1 MLEYLIIG
9 QLINTHGVKGELKA
23 TALTDD
29 PNRFNKLKWVYID
42 FGGAN
47 NESLKKYNIK
57 GVKFFKQFV
66 ILKFEGVDS
75 IEEAEKL
82 KGLYMKIDRANAV
95 KLPKDSYFITDIMGL
110 DVYDENNML
119 LGQLTDVIQ
128 TGSNDVYV
136 VKDSSGKEI
145 LLPALKSVVKEV
157 LLSEKRISVIIPKGL
172 LDE

>member
-1 MLEYLIIG
+1 MLEYLIVG

-29 PNRFNKLKWVYID
+29 PNRFRKLKWVYID
-42 FGGAN
+42 KNGKL
-47 NESLKKYNIK
+47 EKYDIT

-66 ILKFEGVDS
+66 ILKFNNVDT

-95 KLPKDSYFITDIMGL
+95 KLPKDAFFITDILGMS
-110 DVYDENNML
+110 VFDENDTL
-119 LGQLTDVIQ
+119 LGKLVDVIQ

-136 VKDSSGKEI
+136 VRNSGGNEI
-145 LLPALKSVVKEV
+145 LIPALKSVVKEV
-157 LLSEKRISVIIPKGL
+157 SLEDGRISVILPKGL
-172 LDE
+172 LD

>member
-29 PNRFNKLKWVYID
+29 PNRFKKLKWVYID
-42 FGGAN
+42 KNGKL
-47 NESLKKYNIK
+47 EKYDIT

-66 ILKFEGVDS
+66 ILKFDNVDT
-75 IEEAEKL
+75 IEEAERL

-95 KLPKDSYFITDIMGL
+95 KLPKDSFFITDILGMS
-110 DVYDENNML
+110 VFDENDTL
-119 LGQLTDVIQ
+119 LGKLVDVIQ

-136 VKDSSGKEI
+136 VRNAEGNEI
-145 LLPALKSVVKEV
+145 LIPALKSVVKEV
-157 LLSEKRISVIIPKGL
+157 SLEDGRISVILPKGL
-172 LDE
+172 LD